1 LRREHTTP
9 FRKLWTRVSGHCV
22 LETKVKFPG
31 QFSDVVETVQQLALQ
46 SDVIWV
52 GDLASMQYAN
62 GVDTPVVLDGVDC
75 VSRSA
80 ALRVSRL
87 GSFWKRAAWKW
98 IAKPLPVF
106 ERRMHAQATLSVL
119 NSEVDAEYM
128 VEEGLGSPVVIENGC
143 DTEYFRPDPGL
154 ESVAL
159 PGSPTIVFVGVF
171 EYPPNRDA
179 AEWLVEDLMPRLL
192 RHHPDA
198 RLYLVG
204 PIRSTGLLSCSDSI
218 FATGFVPDVRPYYAQ
233 ADVFVAPLRY
243 GTGIKNKLLEAAAME
258 CRIVATSAAVEG
270 LAFRHDEHLLI
281 ADSEEAFVA
290 RIREILE
297 RGDATSMGRRARD
310 LVEHGYGWEAQGE
323 RFEAL
328 LREVVSGPDRCATDR
343 FTARSLCQSE
353 VEGNDQ

>member
-1 LRREHTTP
+1 
-9 FRKLWTRVSGHCV
+9 
-22 LETKVKFPG
+22 
-31 QFSDVVETVQQLALQ
+31 
-46 SDVIWV
+46 
-52 GDLASMQYAN
+52 
-62 GVDTPVVLDGVDC
+62 
-75 VSRSA
+75 
-80 ALRVSRL
+80 
-87 GSFWKRAAWKW
+87 
-98 IAKPLPVF
+98 
-106 ERRMHAQATLSVL
+106 
-119 NSEVDAEYM
+119 
-128 VEEGLGSPVVIENGC
+128 
-143 DTEYFRPDPGL
+143 
-154 ESVAL
+154 
-159 PGSPTIVFVGVF
+159 
-171 EYPPNRDA
+171 
-179 AEWLVEDLMPRLL
+179 MPRLL